1 MSFANF
7 TKIELK
13 NLFKKPATEKYPNG
27 PATYKEVT
35 RGHVVNDMD
44 ACVLCGLCQMRC
56 PTGAITVDKKK
67 QTWSI
72 RPFSCIQCRCCVEN
86 CPKKSLSMAKEY
98 TEPDTAKG
106 QHDFDLS
113 DRQKE
118 VLAEQARQAAE
129 RAAQAMEA
137 RKKAAAAAQSAAA
150 GSTDAGTAAAV
161 QKSAAEP
168 GKVKDQP
175 SEKAPG
181 GAGTAVDNEA
191 SPGNKDSE

>member
-13 NLFKKPATEKYPNG
+13 NLFKKPATEKYPDG

-44 ACVLCGLCQMRC
+44 VCVLCGLCQMRC
-56 PTGAITVDKKK
+56 PTGAITIDKKK

-98 TEPDTAKG
+98 TEPDVAKG
-106 QHDFDLS
+106 QRDFDLT

-137 RKKAAAAAQSAAA
+137 RKKAAAAQNANTAAGAGAAA
-150 GSTDAGTAAAV
+150 TAESKAPAAPASEKGQAV
-161 QKSAAEP
+161 AA
-168 GKVKDQP
+168 P
-175 SEKAPG
+175 SEG
-181 GAGTAVDNEA
+181 SGSAGDNKET
-191 SPGNKDSE
+191 PGNRDSE